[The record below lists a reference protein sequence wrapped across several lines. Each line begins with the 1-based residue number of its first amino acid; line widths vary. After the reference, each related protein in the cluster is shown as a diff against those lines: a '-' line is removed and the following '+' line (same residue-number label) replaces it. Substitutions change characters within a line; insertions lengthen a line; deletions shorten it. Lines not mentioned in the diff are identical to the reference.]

1 MNRLHSLLSFAAAV
15 FLGFIPSARAL
26 NAQVEAV
33 QNGTNFTYTVYNDE
47 ASGSTLSVDTFHL
60 TTGAPFTVAATPDG
74 WSFETD
80 NSTYIEWFSTNSSPP
95 FSDDIAPGASLGR
108 FALQT
113 MDPSSES
120 LVSAVVSWDT
130 STNGCG
136 PSLLTPVLSPSVTNL
151 EPMLA
156 VTTATGGGFQF
167 FVAGY
172 PSFSYVFQSSTNLL
186 NWSPVTTNTCPFN
199 IVEPASLQ
207 TPANF
212 FDSIFFPDQSSW
224 SFLPD

>member
-1 MNRLHSLLSFAAAV
+1 MKRLHSLLSLAAAV
-15 FLGFIPSARAL
+15 LLGFIPSAKAL

-33 QNGTNFTYTVYNDE
+33 QNGTTFSYTVHNNE
-47 ASGSTLSVDTFHL
+47 VSGSTLLVDTFHL
-60 TTGAPFTVAATPDG
+60 TTRAPFTVAATPDG

-80 NSTYIEWFSTNSSPP
+80 NTTYIDWFSTNDSPP
-95 FSDDIAPGASLGR
+95 FSGDIAPGAFLGG
-108 FALQT
+108 FVVQT
-113 MDPSSES
+113 MDPSSDE

-136 PSLLTPVLSPSVTNL
+136 PALQLTVVSPSVTNVA
-151 EPMLA
+151 PMLA
-156 VTTATGGGFQF
+156 VTTNAGGFQF
-167 FVAGY
+167 SVIGY

-186 NWSPVTTNTCPFN
+186 DWSPVTTNASPFN

-212 FDSIFFPDQSSW
+212 FNSIFLPDQASW